1 MWWLWREWQR
11 QKLTLSLKLYNQTES
26 YLLFGRLKAWW
37 WRRWSMVVEKLNEP
51 KCVSYYWC
59 VLSATVIVLPVAECL
74 KPARVFL
81 FFFAFCC
88 YLFFSY
94 FFSSCYWFKF
104 QIFFV
109 TVWQTGDIVV
119 VFHFFFLIFG
129 DFAACHHCHPP
140 LHMSAPWSLA
150 LTLHR
155 AHHLHPTGLCRQ
167 VGVVGQK
174 LQKRVT
180 DAKRQNNIIQHY
192 PNGNGN
198 WHLCYTLF
206 QVRLRHHWLPHITL
220 RPQPVFTCTRNDS
233 SAGRPAGRQGRVIE
247 ISVSF

>member
-1 MWWLWREWQR
+1 M
-11 QKLTLSLKLYNQTES
+11 TD
-26 YLLFGRLKAWW
+26 
-37 WRRWSMVVEKLNEP
+37 RRHS
-51 KCVSYYWC
+51 CGIS
-59 VLSATVIVLPVAECL
+59 
-74 KPARVFL
+74 
-81 FFFAFCC
+81 FFF
-88 YLFFSY
+88 
-94 FFSSCYWFKF
+94 
-104 QIFFV
+104 V
-109 TVWQTGDIVV
+109 R
-119 VFHFFFLIFG
+119 FFFLIFG

-155 AHHLHPTGLCRQ
+155 AHHLHPTGLCRL
-167 VGVVGQK
+167 VVGQK

-220 RPQPVFTCTRNDS
+220 RPQPAFTCTRNGS
-233 SAGRPAGRQGRVIE
+233 TTRRLAGRPADREEWLRFQCHFNLLIWLKYPFTSNVAHSHINSLWFIARLMPTFDFSQSRSSGWRREMYGKMW
-247 ISVSF
+247 SFIYFTPL